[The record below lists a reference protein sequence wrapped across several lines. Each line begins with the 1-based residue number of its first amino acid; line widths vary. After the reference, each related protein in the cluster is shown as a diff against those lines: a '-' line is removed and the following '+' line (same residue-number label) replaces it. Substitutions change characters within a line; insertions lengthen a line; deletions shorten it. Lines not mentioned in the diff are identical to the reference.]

1 METHRIEIILRAA
14 EPIAHAE
21 GTIGNSQVAMRRK
34 VRLPNG
40 RWTKVPYV
48 TGDTMRHGLREA
60 GTYAL
65 LEAAGMLHEASTLT
79 EAALRLLFSGG
90 MVLGAANDV
99 VKIEEA
105 RAFREMLPHIS
116 LLGGCVGNRI
126 EPGKIEVGDAMLICD
141 EWLHLTPRW
150 MIDWMTQ
157 EGVESSGA
165 REHLEMV
172 QRVRMDPSLDPKK
185 RLLMSGDEQAKVATR
200 LLASESA
207 SARDD
212 AADKDR
218 TKSTMMPFSYETIA
232 AGSMFS
238 WRVDCVTHTQIEHDT
253 LWVMLAAFLA
263 RARVGGKK
271 GTGHGLLVPVI
282 ARGMEREIVAT
293 TPEMDALEVTG
304 DARAPELRRFVAHV
318 QDRKDAIRATLDKV
332 IA

>member
-1 METHRIEIILRAA
+1 MQTHRIEMILRAQ
-14 EPIAHAE
+14 EPISHAE

-34 VRLPNG
+34 VRLPSG

-65 LEAAGMLHEASTLT
+65 LEAAGLLHDGPALS

-90 MVLGAANDV
+90 MVLGAASDA
-99 VKIEEA
+99 VKIDEA
-105 RAFREMLPHIS
+105 RRFRELLPHIS

-141 EWLHLTPRW
+141 EWHHLTPA
-150 MIDWMTQ
+150 WMTEWMRV
-157 EGVESSGA
+157 EGIETSGA

-172 QRVRMDPSLDPKK
+172 QRVRMDPGLDPKK
-185 RLLMSGDEQAKVATR
+185 RLLMSDAESARVETR
-200 LLASESA
+200 LLASEAA

-212 AADKDR
+212 AAGKDR
-218 TKSTMMPFSYETIA
+218 AKSSMMPFSYETIA

-238 WRVDCVTHTQIEHDT
+238 WRVDCVTHTQIEYDT
-253 LWVMLAAFLA
+253 LWVMLAAFLS

-282 ARGMEREIVAT
+282 ARGMEREITAT
-293 TPEMDALEVTG
+293 TASMDALSVTG
-304 DARAPELRRFVAHV
+304 DARAPELQRFIAHV
-318 QDRKDAIRATLDKV
+318 RDRKDAIRDALDKV
-332 IA
+332 VA